1 MSKVVCKTCACQTL
15 RLFSSRCNAD
25 RKRQHCCCCHLLN
38 KVDNI
43 ERALDISC
51 TYNALEDTSKIAPST
66 SVLWHCWLGGR
77 KGIRPVK
84 NWVVGCWRGYLSG
97 ARCSLAYGPADATAT
112 HSLASVKSRLV
123 SPFWYWLTW
132 VVPEKGPLN
141 GCVCVCAPSTTW
153 FLGPTRVLTQM
164 APRSVSK
171 RCVFA
176 EQTISV
182 CNQPVIVTQACSA
195 SHLSGNVF
203 NCYVEVAVQC
213 LFLPNCTN

>member
-66 SVLWHCWLGGR
+66 
-77 KGIRPVK
+77 
-84 NWVVGCWRGYLSG
+84 
-97 ARCSLAYGPADATAT
+97 
-112 HSLASVKSRLV
+112 
-123 SPFWYWLTW
+123 
-132 VVPEKGPLN
+132 
-141 GCVCVCAPSTTW
+141 TW

-203 NCYVEVAVQC
+203 NCYVEVAFQC